1 MHVGAG
7 IFFQNLGNERPD
19 ADIYAHELGM
29 ADAIEPLGFDS
40 GWTAEH
46 HFTDYHLAPSPLQFL
61 SWLAGRTKR
70 IQLGSMV
77 VVLPWHNPV
86 RVAEELCTLD
96 QMSRG
101 RALIG
106 LGRGLGRVEFEG
118 FQFEMAESR
127 QRFVEYSEALI
138 NALETGKLAYDGE
151 LLKQRSVD
159 IRPGPYASFRGRVY
173 ASAVSPESARI
184 MAQLGIGILLIAQK
198 PWPTI
203 VAELDNYREIYREL
217 NGVEAPKPL
226 LVSYVAC
233 HESESAA
240 LEMHE
245 EYTVRYCRSA
255 LEHYEFGNERL
266 AKIPGYEYYGKLAQ
280 RIAKDGPEEFTKLL
294 ASLQVRGTPAQVT
307 EQVVEIV
314 RRIDAGGIIG
324 VFSHGNMPHELARQ
338 NMDLFATQVLPALTG
353 IDSGPAPGSV
363 PSLASR

>member
-19 ADIYAHELGM
+19 TDVYAHELAM
-29 ADAIEPLGFDS
+29 ADSIEPLGFDS

-46 HFTDYHLAPSPLQFL
+46 HFTDYHMAPSPVQFL
-61 SWLAGRTKR
+61 TWLAGRTTR

-86 RVAEELCTLD
+86 RVAEEFCVLD
-96 QMSRG
+96 QMSKG
-101 RALIG
+101 RALVG

-118 FQFEMAESR
+118 FGFEMGESR
-127 QRFVEYSEALI
+127 QRFTEYSEALI
-138 NALETGKLAYDGE
+138 TALETGKLAFDGE
-151 LLKQRSVD
+151 LYKAPPVD
-159 IRPGPYASFRGRVY
+159 IRPGPYASFKGRVY

-184 MAQLGIGILLIAQK
+184 MARLGIGILLIAQK

-233 HESESAA
+233 HESEAAA
-240 LEMHE
+240 LEMHDQ
-245 EYTVRYCRSA
+245 YTVRYCRSA
-255 LEHYEFGNERL
+255 LEHYEFGNENL
-266 AKIPGYEYYGKLAQ
+266 ANIPGYEYYGNLAR

-294 ASLQVRGTPAQVT
+294 ASLQVRGTPEQVT
-307 EQVVEIV
+307 EQVVEMV
-314 RRIDAGGIIG
+314 RRIDGAGIIG
-324 VFSHGNMPHELARQ
+324 VFSHGAMPHDVARQ
-338 NMDLFATQVLPALTG
+338 NMELFAKRVLPKLADVDL
-353 IDSGPAPGSV
+353 GSAV
-363 PSLASR
+363 AAPSLATR